1 MMHVHIVPVT
11 AKKVSMGVVFLYMA
25 VAAVLAPVQA
35 QSDPLMI
42 TNFRYLDTYSKTMV
56 SAASMIIEGGK
67 IAAID
72 DPAYSCVG
80 CQTIDLAGGYIVPG
94 LIDLHQHLGNGGF
107 ARQSPRERISLFHN
121 NLYWGITTAF
131 NPSLPKDLLSSLRTA
146 IATNPEHYPR
156 FLTAGRTIGPQEG
169 WGDFKTATVGGLKA
183 AIDAQLNSGAAIIK
197 LSYDDKAWLSGAPL
211 PVFSEAALATAIDYA
226 HKRERRVFVHTTQVS
241 MAKKAILAGAD
252 GIITGLISGKI
263 DASFVN
269 MMKARR
275 IVYIATLS
283 AFAAIADNAASAK
296 RQLAFDPNRVN
307 KSGLYQSLGSPIM
320 KQNWLDWWPYSTLVP
335 SKLAT
340 LAGNTKKLINAG
352 VTVGMGTDAGT
363 PGVIFGASLLDEM
376 QRHVE
381 IGLSPLDA
389 VVMATH
395 ANARILYLSQI
406 TGSIEVGKTADLVL
420 MSGDPSKSIDAF
432 KTIKYTV
439 RGGRLFD
446 RRDF

>member
-1 MMHVHIVPVT
+1 MKHFQRLV
-11 AKKVSMGVVFLYMA
+11 AKRKKASMGALFLC
-25 VAAVLAPVQA
+25 VAITACCAPAQA
-35 QSDPLMI
+35 QSEPLMI

-56 SAASMIIEGGK
+56 SAASMIIEDGK

-80 CQTIDLAGGYIVPG
+80 CQTIDLAGGYMVPG

-107 ARQSPRERISLFHN
+107 ARQSNSERINLFHN

-131 NPSLPKDLLSSLRTA
+131 NPSLPKDLLSSLRAA
-146 IATNPEHYPR
+146 IDKNPEHYPR

-169 WGDFKTATVGGLKA
+169 WGDLKTATVGGLKA
-183 AIDAQLNSGAAIIK
+183 AIDAQINSGAAVIK
-197 LSYDDKAWLSGAPL
+197 ISYDDKAWLSGAPL
-211 PVFSEAALATAIDYA
+211 PIFSEGALATAIDYA

-241 MAKKAILAGAD
+241 LAKKAILAGAD
-252 GIITGLISGKI
+252 GITTGLISGKI
-263 DASFVN
+263 EASFVS

-283 AFAAIADNAASAK
+283 AFAAIADNAASAN
-296 RQLAFDPNRVN
+296 RQLAFDPSRVN
-307 KSGLYQSLGSPIM
+307 KSSLYQSIGSPIM

-335 SKLAT
+335 NKLSK

-376 QRHVE
+376 QRHVD

-395 ANARILYLSQI
+395 ANARILYLNQF
-406 TGSIEVGKTADLVL
+406 TGSIEVGKAADLVL
-420 MSGDPSKSIDAF
+420 MSSDPSKSIDAF